1 MPIDAGVSMP
11 EPRVFEGGYLSPE
24 SLPGHCDASTLEPL
38 RGMDKIIA
46 HIAHDLRHPL
56 AAVLANAELLTQ
68 PEMSDE
74 ERNNCYQE
82 IRAGIERMGELVSSL
97 VERSRGHENRR
108 SLRANGST
116 PP

>member
-1 MPIDAGVSMP
+1 MLEPWVSEGRYMP
-11 EPRVFEGGYLSPE
+11 PE
-24 SLPGHCDASTLEPL
+24 SLPGHCNASTLEPL
-38 RGMDKIIA
+38 RGMDKIVA

-74 ERNNCYQE
+74 ERNKCYQE
-82 IRAGIERMGELVSSL
+82 IRAGIAQMDELVSSL
-97 VERSRGHENRR
+97 VERSRAHEPRR
-108 SLRANGST
+108 GLRAKGST